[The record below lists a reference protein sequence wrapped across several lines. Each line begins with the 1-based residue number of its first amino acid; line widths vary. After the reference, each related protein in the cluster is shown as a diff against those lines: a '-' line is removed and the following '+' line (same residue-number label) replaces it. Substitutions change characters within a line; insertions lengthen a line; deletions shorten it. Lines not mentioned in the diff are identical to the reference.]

1 MAGTSG
7 TSILQKPG
15 IMPGFRIFAQAP
27 RAFPQHRG
35 RTAPWDGGLSSWN
48 LSRCLRLIQA
58 GHQGELM

>member
-15 IMPGFRIFAQAP
+15 ITPGFRIFAHAP
-27 RAFPQHRG
+27 PRVSTTSRAHRAMG
-35 RTAPWDGGLSSWN
+35 RRSPSWN
-48 LSRCLRLIQA
+48 LSRCFRLIQA